1 MFEEEDDALRFGM
14 LLEAQDFPPTA
25 VEAFDEDEIREFC
38 GGAGYDAVF
47 VPAGTTDRSLIIPPE
62 QMVEE
67 TTWSAEEKAA
77 EKMQP
82 DAIRN
87 TDDEQSSKEAPN
99 EEMDRIRAQL
109 EKLL

>member
-1 MFEEEDDALRFGM
+1 MWASIETTN
-14 LLEAQDFPPTA
+14 FPPTA

-47 VPAGTTDRSLIIPPE
+47 VPAGTTDRNLIIPPE

-67 TTWSAEEKAA
+67 TTWSAEDKVQPKAA
-77 EKMQP
+77 S
-82 DAIRN
+82 D
-87 TDDEQSSKEAPN
+87 TDQASNNSN